1 MFFMERFWSAFDRQS
16 PTHQSMSNLNSVR
29 NVQHQWSGWGEFFK
43 IGEGG
48 VEKVEPLFIS
58 KVSFVS

>member
-1 MFFMERFWSAFDRQS
+1 
-16 PTHQSMSNLNSVR
+16 MSNLNLIR